1 MQGID
6 AITINL
12 DDPQLGSVQRN
23 QQKVEEDSQTEDDAN
38 ANNNDCVPTPYGC
51 IDINDPALRP

>member
-6 AITINL
+6 AITTNL
-12 DDPQLGSVQRN
+12 ENSQLGQRN
-23 QQKVEEDSQTEDDAN
+23 QQNTEEDSETDDDAN
-38 ANNNDCVPTPYGC
+38 TGGTMDCVPTPYGC

>member
-12 DDPQLGSVQRN
+12 DDPQLGSVQTN
-23 QQKVEEDSQTEDDAN
+23 QEEDSQTEDDVN
-38 ANNNDCVPTPYGC
+38 ANNNDCIPTPYGC
-51 IDINDPALRP
+51 IDLNDPALRP